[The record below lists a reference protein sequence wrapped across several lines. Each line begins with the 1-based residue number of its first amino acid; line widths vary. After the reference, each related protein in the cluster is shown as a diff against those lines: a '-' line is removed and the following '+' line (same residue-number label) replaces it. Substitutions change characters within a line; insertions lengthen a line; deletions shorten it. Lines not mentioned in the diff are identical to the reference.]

1 MGRFPNIAAA
11 KAKTGAAK
19 GKLYGMYA
27 KEIYQV
33 AKNGGVTPEGNPA
46 LKRLIDKAKKEQVPN
61 DVIKRAIDK
70 VSSGADESYENA
82 RYELFGPGGS
92 TLIVDCL
99 TDNVN
104 RTVSDIRTVVN
115 KCHVKLGA
123 MNSVSYMYDNLC
135 IVGFKGLTEEEV
147 MDALINNDVDITDM
161 EDENGTIMIYG
172 EPTDLNKIKEAVL
185 SVKEVTFDIDEIAM
199 LPKDKINLESE
210 DLEVF
215 NKLVTMLDE
224 VDDVNH
230 VYHNVELEG

>member
-46 LKRLIDKAKKEQVPN
+46 LKRLIEKAKKEQVPN

-161 EDENGTIMIYG
+161 EDEDGTIMIYG
-172 EPTDLNKIKEAVL
+172 EPTLLNKIKEAII

-199 LPKDKINLESE
+199 LPKDKIKLTGE

>member
-27 KEIYQV
+27 KEIYQT
-33 AKNGGVTPEGNPA
+33 AKNGGVTPEGNPS
-46 LKRLIDKAKKEQVPN
+46 LKRLIEKAKKDQVPS

-70 VSSGADESYENA
+70 VNSGADESYEDA
-82 RYELFGPGGS
+82 RYELFGPSGS

-115 KCHVKLGA
+115 KTHTKMGA

-135 IVGFKGLTEEEV
+135 IVGFKGLTEEEA
-147 MDALINNDVDITDM
+147 MDALITNDVDIVDM
-161 EDENGTIMIYG
+161 EDDNGTIMIYG
-172 EPTDLNKIKEAVL
+172 NPTDLNNIKEAIL
-185 SVKEVTFDIDEIAM
+185 NVKEVVFDIDEIAM
-199 LPKDKINLESE
+199 LPKDKIKLSGE

-215 NKLVTMLDE
+215 NKLITMLDDVE
-224 VDDVNH
+224 DVNH
-230 VYHNVELEG
+230 VYHNVDLD

>member
-19 GKLYGMYA
+19 CKLYGMYA

-46 LKRLIDKAKKEQVPN
+46 LKRLIEKAKKEQVPN

-161 EDENGTIMIYG
+161 EDEDGTIMIYG

-199 LPKDKINLESE
+199 LPKDKIKLDGE

>member
-46 LKRLIDKAKKEQVPN
+46 LKRLIEKAKKEQVPN

-70 VSSGADESYENA
+70 VNSGADESYENA

-115 KCHVKLGA
+115 KCHVKMGA

-135 IVGFKGLTEEEV
+135 IVGFRGLTEEEA
-147 MDALINNDVDITDM
+147 MDGLINNDVDITDI
-161 EDENGTIMIYG
+161 ENENGTIMIYG
-172 EPTDLNKIKEAVL
+172 EPTDLNKIKEAIL
-185 SVKEVTFDIDEIAM
+185 SVKKITFDIDEIAM
-199 LPKDKINLESE
+199 LPKDKLKLAGE
-210 DLEVF
+210 DKDIF
-215 NKLVTMLDE
+215 NKLLTMLDE
-224 VDDVNH
+224 VDDVAH

>member
-46 LKRLIDKAKKEQVPN
+46 LKRLIEKAKKEQVPN

-135 IVGFKGLTEEEV
+135 IVGFKGLTEEEA

-161 EDENGTIMIYG
+161 EDEDGTIMIYG
-172 EPTDLNKIKEAVL
+172 EPTLLNKIKEAIL

-199 LPKDKINLESE
+199 LPKDKIKLTGE
-210 DLEVF
+210 DLEAF

>member
-46 LKRLIDKAKKEQVPN
+46 LKRLIEKAKKEQVPN

-161 EDENGTIMIYG
+161 EDEDGTIMIYG

-199 LPKDKINLESE
+199 LPKDKIKLFGE

>member
-46 LKRLIDKAKKEQVPN
+46 LKRLIEKAKKEQVPN

-123 MNSVSYMYDNLC
+123 MNRVSYMYDNLC

-147 MDALINNDVDITDM
+147 MDALISNDVDITDM

-199 LPKDKINLESE
+199 LPKDKIKLDGE

>member
-46 LKRLIDKAKKEQVPN
+46 LKRLIEKAKKEQVPN

-70 VSSGADESYENA
+70 VNSGADESYENA

-115 KCHVKLGA
+115 KCHVKMGA

-135 IVGFKGLTEEEV
+135 IVGFRGLTEEEA
-147 MDALINNDVDITDM
+147 MDGLINNDVDITDI
-161 EDENGTIMIYG
+161 ENESGTIMIYG
-172 EPTDLNKIKEAVL
+172 EPTDLNKIKEAIL
-185 SVKEVTFDIDEIAM
+185 SVKKVTFDIDEIAM
-199 LPKDKINLESE
+199 LPKDKLKLAGE
-210 DLEVF
+210 DKDIF
-215 NKLVTMLDE
+215 NKLLTMLDE
-224 VDDVNH
+224 VDDVAH

>member
-46 LKRLIDKAKKEQVPN
+46 LKRLIEKAKKEQVPN

-147 MDALINNDVDITDM
+147 MDALISNDVDITDM
-161 EDENGTIMIYG
+161 EDENGAIMIYG

-185 SVKEVTFDIDEIAM
+185 SVKEVPFDIDEIAM
-199 LPKDKINLESE
+199 LPKDKIKLDGE

>member
-46 LKRLIDKAKKEQVPN
+46 LKRLIEKAKKEQVPN

-115 KCHVKLGA
+115 KCHVKLGT

-147 MDALINNDVDITDM
+147 MDALISNDVDITDM

-199 LPKDKINLESE
+199 LPKDKIKLDGE

>member
-46 LKRLIDKAKKEQVPN
+46 LKRLIEKAKKEQVPN

-147 MDALINNDVDITDM
+147 MDALISNDVDITDM

-185 SVKEVTFDIDEIAM
+185 SVKEVPFDIDEIAM

>member
-46 LKRLIDKAKKEQVPN
+46 LKRLIEKAKKEQVPN

-70 VSSGADESYENA
+70 VNSGADESYENA

-115 KCHVKLGA
+115 KCHVKMGA

-135 IVGFKGLTEEEV
+135 IVGFRGLTEEEA
-147 MDALINNDVDITDM
+147 MDGLINNDVDITDI
-161 EDENGTIMIYG
+161 ENDNGTIMIYG
-172 EPTDLNKIKEAVL
+172 EPTDLNKIKEAIL
-185 SVKEVTFDIDEIAM
+185 SVKKVTFDIDEIAM
-199 LPKDKINLESE
+199 LPKDKLKLAAE
-210 DLEVF
+210 DKDIF
-215 NKLVTMLDE
+215 NKLLTMLDE
-224 VDDVNH
+224 VDDVAH

>member
-46 LKRLIDKAKKEQVPN
+46 LKRLIEKAKKEQVPN

-147 MDALINNDVDITDM
+147 MDALINNDVDIIDM
-161 EDENGTIMIYG
+161 EDEDGTIMIYG

-199 LPKDKINLESE
+199 LPKDKIKLDGEN
-210 DLEVF
+210 LEVF

>member
-46 LKRLIDKAKKEQVPN
+46 LKRLIEKAKKEQVPN

-70 VSSGADESYENA
+70 VNSGADESYENA

-135 IVGFKGLTEEEV
+135 IVGFKGLTEEEA
-147 MDALINNDVDITDM
+147 MDGLINNDVDISDM
-161 EDENGTIMIYG
+161 EDEDGTIMIYG
-172 EPTDLNKIKEAVL
+172 EPTDLNKIKEAIL

-199 LPKDKINLESE
+199 LPKDKIKLTGE

>member
-46 LKRLIDKAKKEQVPN
+46 LKRLIEKAKKEQVPN

-147 MDALINNDVDITDM
+147 VDALINNDVDITDM
-161 EDENGTIMIYG
+161 EDEDGTIMIYG
-172 EPTDLNKIKEAVL
+172 EPTLLNKIKEAIL

-199 LPKDKINLESE
+199 LPKDKIKLEGV

>member
-46 LKRLIDKAKKEQVPN
+46 LKRLIEKAKKEQVPN

-199 LPKDKINLESE
+199 LPKDKIKLEGE

>member
-46 LKRLIDKAKKEQVPN
+46 LKRLIEKAKKEQVPN

-147 MDALINNDVDITDM
+147 MDALISNDVDITDM
-161 EDENGTIMIYG
+161 EDEDGTIMIYG
-172 EPTDLNKIKEAVL
+172 EPTDLNKIKEAIL

-199 LPKDKINLESE
+199 LPKDKIKLDGE